1 MAGKIVDS
9 GPMMD
14 WTRDNQIY
22 ARYRMWKT
30 KVELHF
36 SSTCADSTMEQKS
49 AYLRLWMGDEG
60 LPLIMKWIDTG
71 RLDFSKTSDPPSSGY
86 ILQTYWDLLEEEL
99 KPKGNRL
106 ISIQELFSDKSRQG
120 SRTLNNWLTYVYN
133 LVEICNYG
141 NSKDRIIRDLLFV
154 GCNSHHAKDAIIRKG
169 EDVSLQEILN
179 ILQLEESTRNALQLV
194 NPNPITPPSQVHYA
208 SYENNKKS
216 RKKPSSSEQNAN
228 SNNSTK
234 SSKSCFRCGKPYFQ
248 GHDAE
253 CKAIGATCNEC
264 FKTGHFQVVCGSL
277 GRLPKRMQKPSST
290 DRKTA
295 QQHSLSGVPAQA
307 PVGFYNEQGNWVAE
321 PPRPSPS
328 IQTVHSLSVVHPV
341 IQDIQDIHPEIDP
354 ELPSTQGMSQSQIS
368 FRENSKTFNFSRD
381 AVSNHSGSISQA
393 ISTEK
398 QPMRQNSTKSFSSSV
413 LQVSQQSPRD
423 QDIQNSTNVSVQSF
437 RDTETDPETTSN
449 ADTGDSKKFQ
459 VSNFRNDLQRKG
471 EVMLCL
477 PIDSTQFQQ
486 FCKKLNDKEL
496 FLCRDL
502 LEKEIYGK

>member
-1 MAGKIVDS
+1 MAKSLVDS

-22 ARYRMWKT
+22 TRYRMWKT

-36 SSTCADSTMEQKS
+36 SSTFSDSTMEQKS

-60 LPLIMKWIDTG
+60 LPLIMKWTDTG

-120 SRTLNNWLTYVYN
+120 SRTLNNWLTYMYN
-133 LVEICNYG
+133 LVESCNYG

-154 GCNSHHAKDAIIRKG
+154 GCSSQNAKDSIVRKG
-169 EDVSLQEILN
+169 EDVKLQEVLN
-179 ILQLEESTRNALQLV
+179 ILQMEESTHNTLQMV
-194 NPNPITPPSQVHYA
+194 NSTPPITPSQVHYA

-216 RKKPSSSEQNAN
+216 KKKPPSSEQNT
-228 SNNSTK
+228 NST
-234 SSKSCFRCGKPYFQ
+234 SKLCYRCGEPYSKEHEPVCRAQEAF
-248 GHDAE
+248 
-253 CKAIGATCNEC
+253 CNGC
-264 FKTGHFQVVCGSL
+264 GKKGHFQIVCRSSGKF
-277 GRLPKRMQKPSST
+277 PQKQKPNST
-290 DRKTA
+290 DRKQTHYISA
-295 QQHSLSGVPAQA
+295 LVQP
-307 PVGFYNEQGNWVAE
+307 PTGFYNEQGNWVSE
-321 PPRPSPS
+321 PPRYPSTNPA
-328 IQTVHSLSVVHPV
+328 VYSLSVVQPTPV

-354 ELPSTQGMSQSQIS
+354 DTSLTQGMTQSQIS
-368 FRENSKTFNFSRD
+368 FRETKQMLSSPEKQVSPRTGSKLRAN
-381 AVSNHSGSISQA
+381 
-393 ISTEK
+393 STEK
-398 QPMRQNSTKSFSSSV
+398 LPMRQNTTKSFSSSV
-413 LQVSQQSPRD
+413 LQVSQRSPRD
-423 QDIQNSTNVSVQSF
+423 QDIQNSTDVSVQSF

-471 EVMLCL
+471 EVILQL
-477 PIDSTQFQQ
+477 PFDSTQFQQ
-486 FCKKLNDKEL
+486 FCKELNDKEL

-502 LEKEIYGK
+502 IEKEIYGK

>member
-1 MAGKIVDS
+1 MAGKVVDS
-9 GPMMD
+9 GPLMD

-22 ARYRMWKT
+22 TRYRMWKA

-36 SSTCADSTMEQKS
+36 SSIYADYSMEQKS
-49 AYLRLWMGDEG
+49 AFLRLWMGDEG
-60 LPLIMKWIDTG
+60 LPLIMKWTDTG

-133 LVEICNYG
+133 LVESCNYG
-141 NSKDRIIRDLLFV
+141 DSKERIIRDILFV
-154 GCNSHHAKDAIIRKG
+154 GCSSQNAKDSIVRKG
-169 EDVSLQEILN
+169 EDVKLQEVLN
-179 ILQLEESTRNALQLV
+179 ILQMEESTRNTLQMV
-194 NPNPITPPSQVHYA
+194 SSTPPVVSAHYA

-216 RKKPSSSEQNAN
+216 KKKHHSTEQNTP

-264 FKTGHFQVVCGSL
+264 FKTGHFQIVCGSL
-277 GRLPKRMQKPSST
+277 GRLPKRVQKPNST
-290 DRKTA
+290 DSKA
-295 QQHSLSGVPAQA
+295 SHSISVAPVQV

-328 IQTVHSLSVVHPV
+328 IQAVHSLSVVHPV
-341 IQDIQDIHPEIDP
+341 IQDIQDIHPEINP
-354 ELPSTQGMSQSQIS
+354 ETSLTQGMAKSQNFLS
-368 FRENSKTFNFSRD
+368 ENSKTFSVSRD
-381 AVSNHSGSISQA
+381 AVAPHTGSNFQA
-393 ISTEK
+393 FSTKK
-398 QPMRQNSTKSFSSSV
+398 QPIRQKSTNSSSSSV
-413 LQVSQQSPRD
+413 LQVSKQSQGD

-437 RDTETDPETTSN
+437 RDTETDPDTTSN
-449 ADTGDSKKFQ
+449 AGTGDSKKFQ
-459 VSNFRNDLQRKG
+459 VSNFRNDLQRK
-471 EVMLCL
+471 ERSDPTTSNRFYTIPAVLQR
-477 PIDSTQFQQ
+477 TQ
-486 FCKKLNDKEL
+486 
-496 FLCRDL
+496 
-502 LEKEIYGK
+502 

>member
-1 MAGKIVDS
+1 MAGKVVDS
-9 GPMMD
+9 GPLMD

-22 ARYRMWKT
+22 TRYRMWKA

-36 SSTCADSTMEQKS
+36 SSIYADYSMEQKS
-49 AYLRLWMGDEG
+49 AFLRLWMGDEG
-60 LPLIMKWIDTG
+60 LPLIMKWTDTG

-133 LVEICNYG
+133 LVESCNYG
-141 NSKDRIIRDLLFV
+141 DSKERIIRDILFV
-154 GCNSHHAKDAIIRKG
+154 GCSSQNAKDSIVRKG
-169 EDVSLQEILN
+169 EDVKLQEVLN
-179 ILQLEESTRNALQLV
+179 ILQMEESTRNTLQMV
-194 NPNPITPPSQVHYA
+194 SSTPPVVSAHYA

-216 RKKPSSSEQNAN
+216 KKKHHSTEQNTP

-264 FKTGHFQVVCGSL
+264 FKTGHFQIVCGSL
-277 GRLPKRMQKPSST
+277 GRLPKRVQKPNST
-290 DRKTA
+290 DSKA
-295 QQHSLSGVPAQA
+295 SHSISVAPVQV

-328 IQTVHSLSVVHPV
+328 IQAVHSLSVVHPV
-341 IQDIQDIHPEIDP
+341 IQDIQDIHPEINP
-354 ELPSTQGMSQSQIS
+354 ETSLTQGMAKSQNFLS
-368 FRENSKTFNFSRD
+368 ENSKTFSVSRD
-381 AVSNHSGSISQA
+381 AVAPRTGSNFQA
-393 ISTEK
+393 FSTKK
-398 QPMRQNSTKSFSSSV
+398 QPIWQKSTNSSSSSV
-413 LQVSQQSPRD
+413 LQVSKQSQGD

-437 RDTETDPETTSN
+437 RDTETDPDTTSN
-449 ADTGDSKKFQ
+449 AGTGDSKKFQ

-471 EVMLCL
+471 EVMLQSSNRFYT
-477 PIDSTQFQQ
+477 ISTVLQRTQ
-486 FCKKLNDKEL
+486 
-496 FLCRDL
+496 
-502 LEKEIYGK
+502 